1 MRVRNVGGL
10 EDEKIELQMTPMI
23 DIVFQLLVFFIM
35 TFKIVAL
42 EGDFNIK
49 MPLNAPSEGTPDD
62 RELPPFVLRM
72 SANQDGTLSTL
83 RLDQKT
89 LGTGMT
95 GPSQSAGAF
104 NNLRGEVIQRL
115 GDERGPGSIA
125 DTAEIELDCD
135 YNLRYEYVIAAITAV
150 SGHLSETDD
159 DVVVKLIEKIKFKPA
174 RGGPR

>member
-1 MRVRNVGGL
+1 MRVRNVAGL

-72 SANQDGTLSTL
+72 VANDNGTLSTL

-89 LGTGMT
+89 LGTGMASP
-95 GPSQSAGAF
+95 GEHASAF
-104 NNLRGEVIQRL
+104 NALRGEVIQRL
-115 GDERGPGSIA
+115 GDERGPGSVA

-150 SGHLSETDD
+150 SGHLSETNDD
-159 DVVVKLIEKIKFKPA
+159 IVIKLIEKIKFKPA
-174 RGGPR
+174 RGGPG